1 MTNPKFFLAYFDP
14 KSEGRQER
22 EERLAAEK
30 VVSENVNGKGKGK
43 GNGNGNE
50 EGNGKKTGDDE
61 VVIISSA

>member
-30 VVSENVNGKGKGK
+30 VVSENVNGKE
-43 GNGNGNE
+43 NGNGDE